1 ENVPL
6 AAFPALQGSHGAFH
20 DIMHM
25 DGAQAA
31 REEGHHPGATRFPK
45 HLCSTIAA
53 AMRSKDRSRVD
64 DDGIQTVR
72 YAGQHHF
79 LGLPLSG
86 NIASPVAEAG
96 SGMNDPVPVFC
107 RPHHAARVGHVA
119 EHALHVESVK
129 RFGRSGCPA
138 EYANRMTIFD
148 HAAAK
153 MRAEKTAPSRD

>member
-1 ENVPL
+1 
-6 AAFPALQGSHGAFH
+6 
-20 DIMHM
+20 M
-25 DGAQAA
+25 A
-31 REEGHHPGATRFPK
+31 RAVH
-45 HLCSTIAA
+45 
-53 AMRSKDRSRVD
+53 VD
-64 DDGIQTVR
+64 
-72 YAGQHHF
+72 
-79 LGLPLSG
+79 LPLSG
-86 NIASPVAEAG
+86 KIASPVAEAG

-153 MRAEKTAPSRD
+153 MRAEKTAPSRDQDPHRYTPLPRTLLRPA